1 MDNEIPKILISAT
14 IYDSDDEDNIPSIIV
29 TRDSREEDF
38 SSSSPRTPPSL
49 YPASMHTA
57 AADTEAVEDFIQSR
71 LELLGLVDRRKV
83 EPGAVLSLLEDVLE
97 CPVCRDMV
105 RGEVYQCHQGHVMC
119 SHCRSVSPHVLQTV
133 KCLLKVPTDD
143 LPGV

>member
-49 YPASMHTA
+49 YPASMYTA
-57 AADTEAVEDFIQSR
+57 AASHAPADTEGVEDFIQSR

-83 EPGAVLSLLEDVLE
+83 EPEAVLSLLEDVLE

-105 RGEVYQCHQGHVMC
+105 RGEVYQCHQGHLMC
-119 SHCRSVSPHVLQTV
+119 SRCRSVSPHVVQTV
-133 KCLLKVPTDD
+133 KCLL
-143 LPGV
+143 

>member
-49 YPASMHTA
+49 YPASMYTA
-57 AADTEAVEDFIQSR
+57 AADTEAARAADDFTAVANKEMEHEERTWADALTNVFEEEEPEDQ
-71 LELLGLVDRRKV
+71 
-83 EPGAVLSLLEDVLE
+83 
-97 CPVCRDMV
+97 
-105 RGEVYQCHQGHVMC
+105 Q
-119 SHCRSVSPHVLQTV
+119 
-133 KCLLKVPTDD
+133 
-143 LPGV
+143 